1 MKVVPAK
8 LKFKSTEEHLQHT
21 QKLFLYSIYT
31 QHLEFFYDFY
41 LVSADVSKN
50 VTFNIGFIRKNR
62 KSKFA
67 PGFN

>member
-1 MKVVPAK
+1 M
-8 LKFKSTEEHLQHT
+8 
-21 QKLFLYSIYT
+21 QKLFLHCIYT

-62 KSKFA
+62 KSIFA